1 MTPTPGGISR
11 GPAARPDPPP
21 FRRPRS
27 LPGRGLPIPRRCSAR
42 GGSDPKSSPPRS
54 GRASRGGCAVRCR
67 GGAQQR
73 WWLHPEPGCGD
84 VAAEGRGARAA
95 APSPRRRA
103 KLNRQRASAV
113 ILSPP
118 GSQPP
123 ARPLLLAR
131 RARTAAPPGPRAV
144 GLSAAR
150 YGATP
155 RHRPPRGAATPLAP
169 GIPCLRRSVLPSR
182 PSNSRTQPAAWEEMS
197 VAGKQPPPA
206 PLERPGSLLVPTW
219 ASTRAPRARPGTYS
233 RGRSGRAA
241 PAYGSARRAGGRRL
255 REESGQRGTA
265 SASLSGRNSAG
276 RRKAASGRPAPPLN
290 AGPSSP
296 SAMGKFRGPGEEAG
310 RGIVSS
316 RLVRYRAGREAGSW
330 ERFFNSWQCIWQIIY
345 K

>member
-1 MTPTPGGISR
+1 
-11 GPAARPDPPP
+11 
-21 FRRPRS
+21 
-27 LPGRGLPIPRRCSAR
+27 
-42 GGSDPKSSPPRS
+42 
-54 GRASRGGCAVRCR
+54 
-67 GGAQQR
+67 
-73 WWLHPEPGCGD
+73 
-84 VAAEGRGARAA
+84 
-95 APSPRRRA
+95 
-103 KLNRQRASAV
+103 
-113 ILSPP
+113 
-118 GSQPP
+118 
-123 ARPLLLAR
+123 
-131 RARTAAPPGPRAV
+131 
-144 GLSAAR
+144 
-150 YGATP
+150 
-155 RHRPPRGAATPLAP
+155 
-169 GIPCLRRSVLPSR
+169 
-182 PSNSRTQPAAWEEMS
+182 MS

-219 ASTRAPRARPGTYS
+219 ASTRAPRARPGTDS

-330 ERFFNSWQCIWQIIY
+330 ERFFNSWQYIWHIIY